1 MKENP
6 LEGKKRSNSLNSP
19 MASTPLE
26 YEHGTRCQKSDYR
39 SLGININVGSCSIL
53 KKKRTKK
60 EKESPLLLFRIIL
73 GNQTSNCRLKQIYR
87 NNL

>member
-26 YEHGTRCQKSDYR
+26 YEHGTRCQKTDYR
-39 SLGININVGSCSIL
+39 SLGININLGSCSI
-53 KKKRTKK
+53 KKKKN
-60 EKESPLLLFRIIL
+60 EKRKRIASVTFSDYFRESNVQLEAK
-73 GNQTSNCRLKQIYR
+73 T
-87 NNL
+87 NLQK